1 MTPDQL
7 QDPIPRVTGT
17 LRAKAIHLP
26 EVIRRGK
33 GMMVLG
39 RRIKSLIYSTDIA
52 IIRNCDADAVFAVYP
67 FTPQQVISQAIISA
81 SDMPVFVGVGGGTT
95 KGVRSAIIAQDAEA
109 QGAFGVVV
117 NSPMSNANLR
127 LIKRIIDIPVVVTV
141 VDGEEDIQA
150 HIDAGASI
158 VNVAAGKQTAEVVR
172 SIRERF
178 PKLPI
183 MASGGRTDESIL
195 ETIEAGANSVVYTP
209 PSSSQMFSS
218 VMEQYREE
226 KTKNAE
232 INLRTLDTK
241 PDEISEFFKLFRQ

>member
-150 HIDAGASI
+150 RIDAGASI

-241 PDEISEFFKLFRQ
+241 SDEISEFFKLFRQ

>member
-117 NSPMSNANLR
+117 NSPMSNVNLR

-141 VDGEEDIQA
+141 VDVEEDIQA
-150 HIDAGASI
+150 RMDAGASI

-195 ETIEAGANSVVYTP
+195 ETIEAGANSIVYTP

-226 KTKNAE
+226 KTKNAD
-232 INLRTLDTK
+232 ISLRTLDTK